1 MGTSSADV
9 EVNLEYPVAFQ
20 ESFVRILEQSPEGPR
35 FRFVLLSGK
44 FVVQDQNEGLWFL
57 DAPRKIKVCHNMP
70 YPALNTYPGT
80 SNAKHQGQLI
90 TKTIALAEQHPSRWQ
105 VYIARPG
112 GVVSKGMIGRGV
124 VMGTFGAMLG
134 KNWSITVEELGAYM
148 AEVAANG
155 GDNDG
160 LIENADLVERGR
172 ALLKGQ
178 GH

>member
-1 MGTSSADV
+1 
-9 EVNLEYPVAFQ
+9 
-20 ESFVRILEQSPEGPR
+20 
-35 FRFVLLSGK
+35 
-44 FVVQDQNEGLWFL
+44 
-57 DAPRKIKVCHNMP
+57 
-70 YPALNTYPGT
+70 
-80 SNAKHQGQLI
+80 
-90 TKTIALAEQHPSRWQ
+90 

-124 VMGTFGAMLG
+124 VMGVFGAILG

-155 GDNDG
+155 DDNDG
-160 LIENADLVERGR
+160 LIENADLVTRGR